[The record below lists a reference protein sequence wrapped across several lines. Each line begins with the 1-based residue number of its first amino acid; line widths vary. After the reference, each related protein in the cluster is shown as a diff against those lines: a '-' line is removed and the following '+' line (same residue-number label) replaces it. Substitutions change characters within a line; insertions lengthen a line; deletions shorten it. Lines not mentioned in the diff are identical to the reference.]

1 MTGSVLDDGDQ
12 ERLRRHVPVGVGRGH
27 RDDGG
32 AAAATRAA
40 GEQADAIAAYDRS
53 LALVVG
59 RLRQLHPPPVMAPT
73 YRAQLQTLIA
83 TRAAGTAL
91 ALELRKKNRSR
102 VALLSRHLSEAAR
115 IVGTIA
121 SQQAEIAAIK
131 AYDARVQKAGDL
143 QRRIQNEVSR
153 LSRTV
158 G

>member
-1 MTGSVLDDGDQ
+1 
-12 ERLRRHVPVGVGRGH
+12 
-27 RDDGG
+27 
-32 AAAATRAA
+32 
-40 GEQADAIAAYDRS
+40 
-53 LALVVG
+53 
-59 RLRQLHPPPVMAPT
+59 
-73 YRAQLQTLIA
+73 
-83 TRAAGTAL
+83 
-91 ALELRKKNRSR
+91 